1 MLAQGASI
9 DSSGT
14 DCGGSA
20 CLVTTPTWNPAGS
33 GGPTVCSTSPNN
45 FAGCTVEVQVSY
57 NFNFLAPFVHSSVVT
72 MSSTSEMVI
81 AH

>member
-1 MLAQGASI
+1 MLAQGADI

-33 GGPTVCSTSPNN
+33 GGPTVCATTTNAP
-45 FAGCTVEVQVSY
+45 GCTVEVQVQY